1 LLRHIRQTLII
12 QRCMHGKSTLEMN
25 NHAQPTPY
33 AGASKRS
40 SPTASFKGSC
50 LNHEALTARPSAFAA
65 ARCSKSAFGATSAE
79 GLRAVALPAS
89 RLYRTSTSHGAREGG
104 QLALWDTPVRP
115 RDLLP
120 SYSRKWQ
127 TNLLSAAS
135 NSTARKTQSLHLS
148 AS

>member
-1 LLRHIRQTLII
+1 MGILSAKLSGEPTATHDSVRTNCYVTSAKPSLYRS
-12 QRCMHGKSTLEMN
+12 MHGKSTLEMN
-25 NHAQPTPY
+25 NHAQPTLY

-120 SYSRKWQ
+120 SYSRK
-127 TNLLSAAS
+127 
-135 NSTARKTQSLHLS
+135 
-148 AS
+148 